1 MEKRL
6 QYKIDAAINFIQ
18 RGEKLALSLNEQGY
32 FVAFSGGK
40 DSQVLLWL
48 VQQAKVRY
56 KAYYSVTTNDP
67 LQNVQFIRKHYKEVI
82 FLHPKDNFY
91 TLVEKNGLPLRQMRY
106 CCRVLKESVGAG
118 FATLIGVRREESM
131 RRSKYDFVDVMSRRK
146 EHKERVGGYDLDD
159 MIAVNHQ
166 CIKGKDKVLLR
177 PILDFTEKD
186 VWSIINEFHL
196 PKNPCYEKV
205 GRVGCIFCPFSS
217 RQTIERYCI
226 EYPKVKET
234 LLKSISVF
242 LKNKPSIG
250 LSKEEYFDWWLSDM
264 SLQEYKESK
273 KQLEMDFSNHG

>member
-1 MEKRL
+1 MENRL
-6 QYKIDAAINFIQ
+6 QYEIDAAIDFIQ

-48 VQQAKVRY
+48 VKQAKVKY

-67 LQNVQFIRKHYKEVI
+67 LQNVQFIRKYYKEVI

-106 CCRVLKESVGAG
+106 CCKVLKESAGAG
-118 FATLIGVRREESM
+118 FATLVGVRREESV
-131 RRSKYDFVDVMSRRK
+131 RRSKYDFVDVVSRRK

-159 MIAVNHQ
+159 MISVNHQ

-177 PILDFTEKD
+177 PMLDFTEKD
-186 VWSIINEFHL
+186 VWTIINEFHL

-226 EYPKVKET
+226 EFPKVKET
-234 LLKSISVF
+234 LMKSISVF
-242 LKNKPSIG
+242 LKNKQSIG
-250 LSKEEYFDWWLSDM
+250 LSKDEYFDWWLSDM
-264 SLQEYKESK
+264 SLQEYKERK

>member
-1 MEKRL
+1 MDKRL
-6 QYKIDAAINFIQ
+6 QYKINAAIDFIQ
-18 RGEKLALSLNEQGY
+18 RGEKLALSLNKQGY

-48 VQQAKVRY
+48 VQQAKVKY

-67 LQNVQFIRKHYKEVI
+67 LQNVQFIRNHYKEVI

-106 CCRVLKESVGAG
+106 CCKVLKESAGAG
-118 FATLIGVRREESM
+118 FATLVGVRREESV
-131 RRSKYDFVDVMSRRK
+131 RRSKYDFVDVVSRRK
-146 EHKERVGGYDLDD
+146 EHKERVSGYDLDD
-159 MIAVNHQ
+159 IIAVNHQ

-186 VWSIINEFHL
+186 VWTIINEFHL

-234 LLKSISVF
+234 LMKSISVF

-250 LSKEEYFDWWLSDM
+250 LSRDEYFDWWLSDM

-273 KQLEMDFSNHG
+273 KQLEMKF

>member
-1 MEKRL
+1 MDKRL

-18 RGEKLALSLNEQGY
+18 RGEKLALSLNKQGY

-40 DSQVLLWL
+40 DSQTLLWL
-48 VQQAKVRY
+48 VQQAKVKY
-56 KAYYSVTTNDP
+56 KAYYSVSTNDP
-67 LQNVQFIRKHYKEVI
+67 LQNVQFIRKYYKEVI

-91 TLVEKNGLPLRQMRY
+91 KLVEKNGLPLRQMRY
-106 CCRVLKESVGAG
+106 CCRVLKESAGAG
-118 FATLIGVRREESM
+118 FATLVGVRREESVG
-131 RRSKYDFVDVMSRRK
+131 RSKYDFVDVVSRRK

-177 PILDFTEKD
+177 PMLDFTEKD
-186 VWSIINEFHL
+186 VWTIINEFHL
-196 PKNPCYEKV
+196 QKNPCYEKV

-226 EYPKVKET
+226 EFPKVKET
-234 LLKSISVF
+234 LLKSISVY

-250 LSKEEYFDWWLSDM
+250 LSKDEYFDWWLSDM

-273 KQLEMDFSNHG
+273 KQLEMKF

>member
-6 QYKIDAAINFIQ
+6 QYKIDAAIDFIQ

-48 VQQAKVRY
+48 VQQAKVKY

-67 LQNVQFIRKHYKEVI
+67 LQNVQFIRKYYKEVI

-91 TLVEKNGLPLRQMRY
+91 TLVEKNGLPIRQMRF
-106 CCRVLKESVGAG
+106 CCKVLKESAGAG
-118 FATLIGVRREESM
+118 FATLVGVRREESL
-131 RRSKYDFVDVMSRRK
+131 RRSKYDFVDVVSRRK

-166 CIKGKDKVLLR
+166 CVKGKDKVLLR
-177 PILDFTEKD
+177 PMLDFTEKD
-186 VWSIINEFHL
+186 VWTIINEFHL

-217 RQTIERYCI
+217 KQTIERYCI
-226 EYPKVKET
+226 EFPKVKET
-234 LLKSISVF
+234 LMKSISVF

-273 KQLEMDFSNHG
+273 KQLEMKF

>member
-1 MEKRL
+1 MENRL
-6 QYKIDAAINFIQ
+6 QYKIDAAIDFIQ
-18 RGEKLALSLNEQGY
+18 RGEKVALSLNEQGY

-48 VQQAKVRY
+48 VQQAKVKY

-67 LQNVQFIRKHYKEVI
+67 LQNVQFIRKYYKEVI

-91 TLVEKNGLPLRQMRY
+91 KLVEKNGLPLRQMRY
-106 CCRVLKESVGAG
+106 CCKVLKESAGGG
-118 FATLIGVRREESM
+118 FATLVGVRREESV
-131 RRSKYDFVDVMSRRK
+131 RRSKYDFVDVVSRRK

-159 MIAVNHQ
+159 IISVNHQ

-177 PILDFTEKD
+177 PMLDFTEKD
-186 VWSIINEFHL
+186 VWTIINEFHL

-217 RQTIERYCI
+217 RQTIERYCV
-226 EYPKVKET
+226 EYPKAKET

-250 LSKEEYFDWWLSDM
+250 LSKEDYFDWWLSDM
-264 SLQEYKESK
+264 SLKEYKERK

>member
-1 MEKRL
+1 MDKRL

-18 RGEKLALSLNEQGY
+18 RGEKLALSLNKQGY

-40 DSQVLLWL
+40 DSQTLLWL
-48 VQQAKVRY
+48 VQQAKVKY

-67 LQNVQFIRKHYKEVI
+67 LQNVQFIRKYYKEVI

-91 TLVEKNGLPLRQMRY
+91 SLVEKNGLPLRQMRY
-106 CCRVLKESVGAG
+106 CCRVLKESAGAG
-118 FATLIGVRREESM
+118 FATLVGVRREESVG
-131 RRSKYDFVDVMSRRK
+131 RSKYDFVDVVSRRK

-159 MIAVNHQ
+159 IIAVNHQ

-186 VWSIINEFHL
+186 VWTIINEFHL

-226 EYPKVKET
+226 EFPKVKET

-250 LSKEEYFDWWLSDM
+250 LSKDEYFDWWLSDM

-273 KQLEMDFSNHG
+273 KQLEMKF

>member
-1 MEKRL
+1 MDKRL
-6 QYKIDAAINFIQ
+6 QYEIDTAIDFIQ
-18 RGEKLALSLNEQGY
+18 RGEKLALSLNKQGY

-48 VQQAKVRY
+48 VQQAKVKY

-67 LQNVQFIRKHYKEVI
+67 LQNVQFIRKYYKEVI

-91 TLVEKNGLPLRQMRY
+91 SLVEKNGLPLRQMRY
-106 CCRVLKESVGAG
+106 CCRVLKESAGAG
-118 FATLIGVRREESM
+118 FATLVGVRREESVG
-131 RRSKYDFVDVMSRRK
+131 RSKYDFVDVVSRRK
-146 EHKERVGGYDLDD
+146 EHKERAGGYDLDD
-159 MIAVNHQ
+159 IISVNHQ

-177 PILDFTEKD
+177 PMLDFTEKD
-186 VWSIINEFHL
+186 VWTIINEFHL

-226 EYPKVKET
+226 EFPKVKET

-242 LKNKPSIG
+242 LKNKPIID
-250 LSKEEYFDWWLSDM
+250 LSKDEYFDWWLSDM

-273 KQLEMDFSNHG
+273 KQLEMKF

>member
-1 MEKRL
+1 MENRL
-6 QYKIDAAINFIQ
+6 QYEIDAAIDFIQ

-48 VQQAKVRY
+48 VQQAKVKY

-106 CCRVLKESVGAG
+106 CCKVLKESAGAG
-118 FATLIGVRREESM
+118 FATLVGVRREESV
-131 RRSKYDFVDVMSRRK
+131 RRSKYDFVDVVSRRK

-159 MIAVNHQ
+159 IIAVNHQ

-177 PILDFTEKD
+177 PMLDFTEKD
-186 VWSIINEFHL
+186 VWAIINEFHL

-226 EYPKVKET
+226 EFPKVKET
-234 LLKSISVF
+234 LMKSISVF
-242 LKNKPSIG
+242 LKNKPSID
-250 LSKEEYFDWWLSDM
+250 LSKDEYFDWWLSDM

-273 KQLEMDFSNHG
+273 KQLEIKF

>member
-1 MEKRL
+1 MDKRL
-6 QYKIDAAINFIQ
+6 QYKIDAAIDFIQ
-18 RGEKLALSLNEQGY
+18 RGEKLALSMNEQGY

-40 DSQVLLWL
+40 DSQTLLWL
-48 VQQAKVRY
+48 VQQAKVKY

-67 LQNVQFIRKHYKEVI
+67 LQNVQFIRKYYKEVT

-106 CCRVLKESVGAG
+106 CCKVLKESAGAG
-118 FATLIGVRREESM
+118 FATLVGVRREESV
-131 RRSKYDFVDVMSRRK
+131 RRSKYDFVDVVSRRK
-146 EHKERVGGYDLDD
+146 EHKERVGGYDLDH
-159 MIAVNHQ
+159 MISVNHQ

-177 PILDFTEKD
+177 PMLDFTEKD
-186 VWSIINEFHL
+186 VWTIINEFHL

-226 EYPKVKET
+226 EFPKVKKT
-234 LLKSISVF
+234 LMKSISVL

-250 LSKEEYFDWWLSDM
+250 LSKDEYFDWWLSDM

-273 KQLEMDFSNHG
+273 KQLEMKF

>member
-1 MEKRL
+1 MENRL
-6 QYKIDAAINFIQ
+6 KYKIDAAIDFIQ

-48 VQQAKVRY
+48 VQQAKVKY

-67 LQNVQFIRKHYKEVI
+67 LQNVQFIRKYYKEVI

-106 CCRVLKESVGAG
+106 CCKVLKESAGAG
-118 FATLIGVRREESM
+118 FATLVGVRREESM
-131 RRSKYDFVDVMSRRK
+131 RRSKYNFVDVVSRRK
-146 EHKERVGGYDLDD
+146 EHKERVGSYDLDEI
-159 MIAVNHQ
+159 IAVNHK

-177 PILDFTEKD
+177 PMLDFTEKD

-205 GRVGCIFCPFSS
+205 ERVGCIFCPFSS

-226 EYPKVKET
+226 EFPKVKET
-234 LLKSISVF
+234 LMKSISVF

-273 KQLEMDFSNHG
+273 KQLEMNF

>member
-1 MEKRL
+1 MENRL
-6 QYKIDAAINFIQ
+6 QYEIDAAIDFIQ

-48 VQQAKVRY
+48 VQQAKVKY

-67 LQNVQFIRKHYKEVI
+67 LQNVQFIRKYYKEVI
-82 FLHPKDNFY
+82 FLHPKDNFF

-106 CCRVLKESVGAG
+106 CCKVLKESAGAG
-118 FATLIGVRREESM
+118 FATLIGVRREESV
-131 RRSKYDFVDVMSRRK
+131 RRSKYDFVDVVSRRK

-159 MIAVNHQ
+159 MISVNHQ

-186 VWSIINEFHL
+186 VWTIINEFHL

-250 LSKEEYFDWWLSDM
+250 LSKDEYFDWWLSDM

>member
-1 MEKRL
+1 MDKRL
-6 QYKIDAAINFIQ
+6 QYKIDAAIDFIQ

-40 DSQVLLWL
+40 DSQTLLWL
-48 VQQAKVRY
+48 VQQAKVKY

-67 LQNVQFIRKHYKEVI
+67 LQNVQFIRKYYKEVI

-91 TLVEKNGLPLRQMRY
+91 TLVEKNGLPIRQMRY
-106 CCRVLKESVGAG
+106 CCRVLKESAGAG
-118 FATLIGVRREESM
+118 FATLVGVRREESV
-131 RRSKYDFVDVMSRRK
+131 RRSKYDFVDVVSRRK

-159 MIAVNHQ
+159 MISVNHQ

-186 VWSIINEFHL
+186 VWTIINEFHL

-226 EYPKVKET
+226 EFPKVKKT

-250 LSKEEYFDWWLSDM
+250 LSEEEYFDWWLSDM

-273 KQLEMDFSNHG
+273 KQLEMEF

>member
-1 MEKRL
+1 MENRL
-6 QYKIDAAINFIQ
+6 KYEIDAAINFIQ

-48 VQQAKVRY
+48 VQQAKVKY

-67 LQNVQFIRKHYKEVI
+67 LQNVQFIRKYYKEVI

-91 TLVEKNGLPLRQMRY
+91 SLVEKNGLPLRQMRY
-106 CCRVLKESVGAG
+106 CCKVLKESAGVG
-118 FATLIGVRREESM
+118 FATLVGVRREESV
-131 RRSKYDFVDVMSRRK
+131 RRSKYDFVDVVSRRK

-159 MIAVNHQ
+159 IIAVNHQ

-177 PILDFTEKD
+177 PMLDFTEKD
-186 VWSIINEFHL
+186 VWTIINEFHL

-226 EYPKVKET
+226 EFPKVKET
-234 LLKSISVF
+234 LMKSISVF

-250 LSKEEYFDWWLSDM
+250 LSNEDYFDWWLSDM

-273 KQLEMDFSNHG
+273 RQLEMKF

>member
-1 MEKRL
+1 MDKRL
-6 QYKIDAAINFIQ
+6 QYKIDAAIDFIQ

-40 DSQVLLWL
+40 DSQTLLWL
-48 VQQAKVRY
+48 VQQAKVKY

-67 LQNVQFIRKHYKEVI
+67 LQNVQFIRKYYKEVI

-106 CCRVLKESVGAG
+106 CCKVLKESAGAG
-118 FATLIGVRREESM
+118 FATLVGVRREESV
-131 RRSKYDFVDVMSRRK
+131 RRSKYDFVDVVSRRK

-159 MIAVNHQ
+159 IIAVNHQ

-177 PILDFTEKD
+177 PMLDFTEKD
-186 VWSIINEFHL
+186 VWAIINEFHL

-226 EYPKVKET
+226 EFPKVKET
-234 LLKSISVF
+234 LMKSISVF

-250 LSKEEYFDWWLSDM
+250 LSKDEYFDWWLSDM

>member
-1 MEKRL
+1 MENRL
-6 QYKIDAAINFIQ
+6 KYEIDAAINFLQ

-48 VQQAKVRY
+48 VQQAKVKY

-67 LQNVQFIRKHYKEVI
+67 LQNVQFIRKYYKEVI

-106 CCRVLKESVGAG
+106 CCKLLKESAGAG
-118 FATLIGVRREESM
+118 FATLVGVRREESV
-131 RRSKYDFVDVMSRRK
+131 RRSKYDFVDVVSRRK

-159 MIAVNHQ
+159 IIAVNHQ

-177 PILDFTEKD
+177 PMLDFTEKD
-186 VWSIINEFHL
+186 VWTIINEFNL

-226 EYPKVKET
+226 EFPKVKET
-234 LLKSISVF
+234 LMKSISVF

-250 LSKEEYFDWWLSDM
+250 LSKEDYFDWWLSDM

-273 KQLEMDFSNHG
+273 KQLEMNF

>member
-1 MEKRL
+1 MENRL
-6 QYKIDAAINFIQ
+6 KYEIDAAIDFLQ

-48 VQQAKVRY
+48 VQQAKVKY

-67 LQNVQFIRKHYKEVI
+67 LQNIQFIRKYYKEVI

-106 CCRVLKESVGAG
+106 CCKVLKESAGAG
-118 FATLIGVRREESM
+118 FATLVGVRREESV
-131 RRSKYDFVDVMSRRK
+131 RRSKYDFVDVVSRRK

-177 PILDFTEKD
+177 PMLDFTEKD
-186 VWSIINEFHL
+186 VWTIINEFHL

-226 EYPKVKET
+226 EFPKVKET
-234 LLKSISVF
+234 LMKSISIF

-250 LSKEEYFDWWLSDM
+250 LSKDEYFDWWLSDM

-273 KQLEMDFSNHG
+273 KQLEMNF

>member
-1 MEKRL
+1 MDKRL

-18 RGEKLALSLNEQGY
+18 RGEKLALSLNKQGY

-40 DSQVLLWL
+40 DSQTLLWL
-48 VQQAKVRY
+48 VQQAKVKY

-67 LQNVQFIRKHYKEVI
+67 LQNVQFIRKYYKEVT

-106 CCRVLKESVGAG
+106 CCRVLKESAGAG
-118 FATLIGVRREESM
+118 FATLVGVRREESVG
-131 RRSKYDFVDVMSRRK
+131 RSKYDFVDVVSRRK
-146 EHKERVGGYDLDD
+146 EHKERAGGYDLDD
-159 MIAVNHQ
+159 IIAVNHQ

-177 PILDFTEKD
+177 PMLDFTEKD
-186 VWSIINEFHL
+186 VWTIINEFHL

-250 LSKEEYFDWWLSDM
+250 LSKDEYFDWWLSDM

-273 KQLEMDFSNHG
+273 KQLEMKF

>member
-6 QYKIDAAINFIQ
+6 QYKIDAAIDFLK

-48 VQQAKVRY
+48 VQQAKVKY

-67 LQNVQFIRKHYKEVI
+67 LQNVQFIRKYYKEVI

-106 CCRVLKESVGAG
+106 CCKVLKESAGAG
-118 FATLIGVRREESM
+118 FATLVGVRREESV
-131 RRSKYDFVDVMSRRK
+131 RRSKYDFVDVVSRRK

-177 PILDFTEKD
+177 PMLDFTEKD
-186 VWSIINEFHL
+186 VWTIINEFHL

-234 LLKSISVF
+234 LLKSISIF

-250 LSKEEYFDWWLSDM
+250 LSKDEYFDWWLSDM

>member
-1 MEKRL
+1 MDKRL
-6 QYKIDAAINFIQ
+6 QYKIDTAINFIQ

-40 DSQVLLWL
+40 DSQTLLWL
-48 VQQAKVRY
+48 VQQANVKY

-67 LQNVQFIRKHYKEVI
+67 LQNVQFIRKYYKEVI

-91 TLVEKNGLPLRQMRY
+91 TLVEKNGLPIRQMRY
-106 CCRVLKESVGAG
+106 CCRVLKENAGVG
-118 FATLIGVRREESM
+118 FATLVGVRREESVG
-131 RRSKYDFVDVMSRRK
+131 RNKYDFVDVVSRRK

-159 MIAVNHQ
+159 MISVNHQ

-177 PILDFTEKD
+177 PMLDFTEKD
-186 VWSIINEFHL
+186 VWTIINEFHL

-226 EYPKVKET
+226 EFPKVKET
-234 LLKSISVF
+234 LMKSISVF

-250 LSKEEYFDWWLSDM
+250 LSKDEYFDWWLSDM

>member
-1 MEKRL
+1 MENRL
-6 QYKIDAAINFIQ
+6 QYEIDAAIDFIQ
-18 RGEKLALSLNEQGY
+18 RGEKLALSLNKQGY

-48 VQQAKVRY
+48 VQQAKVKY

-67 LQNVQFIRKHYKEVI
+67 LQNVQFIRKYYKEVI

-106 CCRVLKESVGAG
+106 CCRVLKESAGAG
-118 FATLIGVRREESM
+118 FATLVGVRREESVG
-131 RRSKYDFVDVMSRRK
+131 RSKYDFVDVVSRRK
-146 EHKERVGGYDLDD
+146 EHKERAGGYDLDD
-159 MIAVNHQ
+159 IIAVNHQ

-177 PILDFTEKD
+177 PMLDFTEKD
-186 VWSIINEFHL
+186 VWTIINEFHL

-226 EYPKVKET
+226 EFPKVKET

-250 LSKEEYFDWWLSDM
+250 LSKDEYFDWWLSDM

-273 KQLEMDFSNHG
+273 KQLEMKF

>member
-1 MEKRL
+1 MDKRL
-6 QYKIDAAINFIQ
+6 QYKIDEAINFIQ

-48 VQQAKVRY
+48 VQQAKVKY

-67 LQNVQFIRKHYKEVI
+67 LQNVQFIRKYYKEVI

-106 CCRVLKESVGAG
+106 CCKVLKESAGAG
-118 FATLIGVRREESM
+118 FATLVGVRREESM
-131 RRSKYDFVDVMSRRK
+131 RRSKYDFVDVVSRRK

-159 MIAVNHQ
+159 IIAVNHQ

-177 PILDFTEKD
+177 PMLDFTEKD
-186 VWSIINEFHL
+186 VWTIINEFHL

-226 EYPKVKET
+226 EFPKVKET
-234 LLKSISVF
+234 LMKSISVF

-250 LSKEEYFDWWLSDM
+250 LSKDEYFDWWLSDM

>member
-6 QYKIDAAINFIQ
+6 QYKIDAAIDFLK

-40 DSQVLLWL
+40 DSQILLWL
-48 VQQAKVRY
+48 VQQAKVKY

-91 TLVEKNGLPLRQMRY
+91 TLVKKNGLPIRQMRY
-106 CCRVLKESVGAG
+106 CCRVLKENAGVG
-118 FATLIGVRREESM
+118 FATLVGVRREESV
-131 RRSKYDFVDVMSRRK
+131 RRSKYDFVDVVSRRK
-146 EHKERVGGYDLDD
+146 EHKERVGGYDLDN
-159 MIAVNHQ
+159 MISVNHQ
-166 CIKGKDKVLLR
+166 CIKGKDKVVLR

-186 VWSIINEFHL
+186 VWTIINEFHL

-250 LSKEEYFDWWLSDM
+250 LSKDEYFDWWLSDM

-273 KQLEMDFSNHG
+273 KQLEMKF

>member
-1 MEKRL
+1 MDKRL
-6 QYKIDAAINFIQ
+6 QYKIDAAIDFIQ

-48 VQQAKVRY
+48 VQQAKVKY

-91 TLVEKNGLPLRQMRY
+91 ALVEKNGLPLRQMRY
-106 CCRVLKESVGAG
+106 CCKVLKESAGAG
-118 FATLIGVRREESM
+118 FATLVGVRREESV
-131 RRSKYDFVDVMSRRK
+131 RRSKYDFVDVVSRRK

-159 MIAVNHQ
+159 IISVNHQ
-166 CIKGKDKVLLR
+166 CIKGKDKVVMR

-186 VWSIINEFHL
+186 IWTIINEFHL

-226 EYPKVKET
+226 EFPKVKET
-234 LLKSISVF
+234 LMKSISIF

-250 LSKEEYFDWWLSDM
+250 LSKDEYFDWWLSDM

-273 KQLEMDFSNHG
+273 KQLEMKF